1 MKALTVRSCSVRFG
15 EAEVVPRRRGS
26 SREGR
31 TNEPRARA
39 CAAEAVETRI
49 CGQRNPGNPEN
60 LLHRVRRSEGLCI
73 RECRVL
79 DYCEKEAWDL
89 PSTSGRGGSTGGSG
103 RLPLYPLWARS
114 RRRGDNPRSPPR
126 RKLLAQ
132 ARRLRSFAERSELLS
147 TSLVW
152 YTLQHAHAAARHGP
166 PESATGLHCHARP

>member
-1 MKALTVRSCSVRFG
+1 MRSCSVRFG

-79 DYCEKEAWDL
+79 DYCEKEGWIFHH
-89 PSTSGRGGSTGGSG
+89 RQVGGVLWVGQSVY
-103 RLPLYPLWARS
+103 LYTRYGPEVDA
-114 RRRGDNPRSPPR
+114 GETT
-126 RKLLAQ
+126 LAH
-132 ARRLRSFAERSELLS
+132 LREEN
-147 TSLVW
+147 
-152 YTLQHAHAAARHGP
+152 
-166 PESATGLHCHARP
+166 C